1 MTPAESKELAY
12 ALKHFIPAEQGRALR
27 QICRTEE
34 GRQEMSEPLT
44 RLLATIAVM
53 PKTYEQ
59 ENLGEEAVVHLH
71 YFTGG
76 CDWWIT
82 EKDIDTDGEGQ
93 VQAFGY
99 ADLGD
104 PQNAELGYIS
114 IDELCQQR
122 TMNVDLYWTPIT
134 LRELKAKR
142 APADPKQVEEEV
154 QALGFESVE
163 QYERHHG

>member
-1 MTPAESKELAY
+1 MRSRNRQGGGRVSQDLAY
-12 ALKHFIPAEQGRALR
+12 VLREFIPREQGLALNE
-27 QICRTEE
+27 ICRTKE
-34 GRQEMSEPLT
+34 GREEMAEPLT
-44 RLLATIAVM
+44 RLVATVQAM
-53 PKTYEQ
+53 PKTYDQ

-82 EKDIDTDGEGQ
+82 EKDMDTDGEGQ

-114 IDELCQQR
+114 IKELCEVR

-134 LRELKAKR
+134 LRELVAKR
-142 APADPKQVEEEV
+142 QRRAA
-154 QALGFESVE
+154 
-163 QYERHHG
+163 

>member
-1 MTPAESKELAY
+1 MSQDLAY
-12 ALKHFIPAEQGRALR
+12 VLREFIPREQGLALV
-27 QICRTEE
+27 QILRGKE
-34 GRQEMSEPLT
+34 GKQEMEEPLT
-44 RLLATIAVM
+44 RLVATIQAM

-59 ENLGEEAVVHLH
+59 DGKGEEAVVHLH

-82 EKDIDTDGEGQ
+82 EKDVDTDGEGQ

-99 ADLGD
+99 VDLGD

-114 IDELCQQR
+114 IKELCEQR

-134 LRELKAKR
+134 LRDLVAKR
-142 APADPKQVEEEV
+142 
-154 QALGFESVE
+154 E
-163 QYERHHG
+163 QRRAA